1 MSQTD
6 DSLRYYVHNAESADE
21 DLQVLNDYF
30 QLDISCQRLV
40 SEWSKRDGTIAKA
53 SECFPGIRILKVDP
67 TETLIAFICSSNNN
81 IPRISLMM
89 NRLSMHYGTLLG
101 VHRGRQFHSFPSLR
115 ELEKDGVEAN
125 LREMGFGYRAKYVA
139 QAAQYVLRNH
149 GPDWLN
155 SLRDVHYEEAWSALQ
170 GIPGVGPKVADCV
183 CLVALGKTEAVPVDT
198 HILQIAV
205 KEYGMK
211 VNGKSLSLK
220 TYKEIGS

>member
-1 MSQTD
+1 
-6 DSLRYYVHNAESADE
+6 
-21 DLQVLNDYF
+21 
-30 QLDISCQRLV
+30 
-40 SEWSKRDGTIAKA
+40 
-53 SECFPGIRILKVDP
+53 
-67 TETLIAFICSSNNN
+67 
-81 IPRISLMM
+81 
-89 NRLSMHYGTLLG
+89 
-101 VHRGRQFHSFPSLR
+101 
-115 ELEKDGVEAN
+115 
-125 LREMGFGYRAKYVA
+125 MGFGYRAKYVA

-220 TYKEIGS
+220 AYKEIGS